1 MYSENYCVELGT
13 RSVLEI
19 SGLDS
24 VKLLQGLVSNDVESV
39 SAENSIYAALL
50 TPQGKFLYD
59 FLLQAM
65 RTQCYWIV
73 SGGTLKKF

>member
-24 VKLLQGLVSNDVESV
+24 VKLLQGSSRMMSSPYLPKIVSTQLYSHPKVNFYMIFFC
-39 SAENSIYAALL
+39 ARHEN
-50 TPQGKFLYD
+50 T
-59 FLLQAM
+59 
-65 RTQCYWIV
+65 YWIV
-73 SGGTLKKF
+73 GEAP